1 MLLIKILLMAIL
13 VDAKSE
19 WKFQIKRGG
28 EEPARPF
35 QYNQLLA
42 MAQRKKKLYKYG
54 TIIQKVQ
61 NRKLRNFLTKMTGKV
76 GSQNNQQQFRIN
88 RLRKF
93 HKN

>member
-1 MLLIKILLMAIL
+1 MAIL
-13 VDAKSE
+13 VDAKFE

-28 EEPARPF
+28 QEPARSF

-76 GSQNNQQQFRIN
+76 GSQNNQQKFRIN

>member
-1 MLLIKILLMAIL
+1 MAIL

-28 EEPARPF
+28 QEPARPF

-42 MAQRKKKLYKYG
+42 MAQRKKKLYNYG
-54 TIIQKVQ
+54 TIIQKVR
-61 NRKLRNFLTKMTGKV
+61 NRKLRNVFAKV
-76 GSQNNQQQFRIN
+76 TNKDGSQNNRQKYRIN
-88 RLRKF
+88 RLRRF

>member
-1 MLLIKILLMAIL
+1 MAIL
-13 VDAKSE
+13 VDAKFE

-28 EEPARPF
+28 QEPARPF

-42 MAQRKKKLYKYG
+42 MAQRKKKIYKYG

-61 NRKLRNFLTKMTGKV
+61 NRKLRNVFTKMTG
-76 GSQNNQQQFRIN
+76 GSQNNQRKYRIN

>member
-1 MLLIKILLMAIL
+1 MAIL
-13 VDAKSE
+13 VDAKFE

-28 EEPARPF
+28 QEPARPF

-61 NRKLRNFLTKMTGKV
+61 NRKLRNVFTKMTG
-76 GSQNNQQQFRIN
+76 GSQNNQQKYRIN
-88 RLRKF
+88 RLQKIS
-93 HKN
+93 

>member
-1 MLLIKILLMAIL
+1 MLLIKIILMAIL
-13 VDAKSE
+13 VDAKFE

-28 EEPARPF
+28 QEPARPF

-42 MAQRKKKLYKYG
+42 TAQRKNKLYKYG

-61 NRKLRNFLTKMTGKV
+61 NRKLRNVFAKITDKNGA
-76 GSQNNQQQFRIN
+76 QNNQRKYRIN
-88 RLRKF
+88 RLRRF